1 MTAPAPSTDPVGAV
15 LGPEYRRPF
24 TLLVAIVSTVAL
36 VILGLSKV
44 ESMVDER
51 IDIKLAAQQIMVADH
66 EKRLVKIEEKL
77 GSMTEVLAE
86 IRADVK
92 VMRVQLESRK

>member
-66 EKRLVKIEEKL
+66 EKRLTKIEEKL
-77 GSMTEVLAE
+77 GSMGEVLAE
-86 IRADVK
+86 IRSDVK
-92 VMRVQLESRK
+92 VLRAQSERR